1 MPAAANRSVL
11 LALFASLPLMSQ
23 SVCPSPGFLGRGVE
37 ARVIGTP
44 GALHWFLPAIPSEN
58 DVNIIGAVGQPDK
71 DTKDALMAA
80 FRKVQDE
87 NRPITLE
94 LQAQDNLGVRM
105 KKFLPGGATF
115 AIVSPSDILKRPAA
129 PQAAADLC
137 VKINLRL
144 PAARPPITDLSIHVA
159 TDASALASAP
169 GRKNEPVNLQDLDS
183 SVPAMNVTVEYVAED
198 LDQLTPDQV
207 RRALSAVALRAY
219 LAAKTRSLIPGKPA
233 PLVNDS
239 HDKRLAEASS
249 ELAAAYRLR
258 GTALGDP
265 KWPEPDA
272 QLEFTST
279 NPPKLQFTIKRVQV
293 AAAAH
298 AQVIFDG
305 KFTVLDPDKGNR
317 LRERESRALDERF
330 ESTLNSLAG
339 TVPTQQAVLNVVQG
353 LSAATEIAVD
363 AMHKISV
370 SAVKPPREVTPK
382 TNTAT
387 PATPPIPAVQ
397 TAATPAPKRVLWF
410 VAFHQWKNILG
421 FKTKGEIGYSP
432 EQRFLGGGDFSG
444 DNLIRLRETETFEL
458 KAGNRVGRGSA
469 SLIVDRHKKVQY
481 GARADG
487 KFVYNSDQQFGNL
500 LGPKLRARDWSITPK
515 TYLNYPF
522 IDPNQ
527 PTAPLG
533 FSTTSAA
540 GLEFHNVKVN
550 AETGPA
556 PPDSSGNA
564 TAVFVNLGPY
574 YSLEPQRTKGGIGR
588 FGIGVDFTGRQ
599 SLPGLGADFDY
610 RQLRLSGS
618 VELFF
623 GFAEAKDILLRHKR
637 GAGFSD
643 GRVPLFALQRLGGTG
658 SVRGIEEGEYVGRD
672 LGFEQYDG
680 GVTIRPL
687 WNWIASLKKK
697 DASKPEARKASF
709 LNPSTTYF
717 KLFYDRGVVRDH
729 ASLGEVLGMSHTKF
743 GYGFEVEASS
753 LSVGG
758 RQASLSLGYGKSP
771 QSVLHTSG
779 IALVEFVIKR

>member
-1 MPAAANRSVL
+1 MPAAANRSAL
-11 LALFASLPLMSQ
+11 LAFLASLPLMSQ
-23 SVCPSPGFLGRGVE
+23 SVCPAPGFLSRGVE

-58 DVNIIGAVGQPDK
+58 DVNVLGADGQADK

-129 PQAAADLC
+129 PQAAADVC

-144 PAARPPITDLSIHVA
+144 PGTRPPITELSIHVD

-169 GRKNEPVNLQDLDS
+169 GRKNEPVNLHALDS
-183 SVPAMNVTVEYVAED
+183 SVPEMNVTVEYVAED
-198 LDQLTPDQV
+198 LEQLTPAQV
-207 RRALSAVALRAY
+207 KQALSVVALRAY
-219 LAAKTRSLIPGKPA
+219 LAAKTRNLIPGKPA

-239 HDKRLAEASS
+239 HDTRLAEASA
-249 ELAAAYRLR
+249 EIIAAYRLR

-279 NPPKLQFTIKRVQV
+279 NPPKLQFTIKKVQV

-305 KFTVLDPDKGNR
+305 KFTVLDLDKGNR

-370 SAVKPPREVTPK
+370 SAVKPPAEGGTLP
-382 TNTAT
+382 TA
-387 PATPPIPAVQ
+387 PQ
-397 TAATPAPKRVLWF
+397 PKRVLWF
-410 VAFHQWKNILG
+410 VAFHQWKKILG

-432 EQRFLGGGDFSG
+432 EQKFLGGGDFSG

-487 KFVYNSDQQFGNL
+487 TFVYNSDQQFGNL

-540 GLEFHNVKVN
+540 GLEFRDVKVN

-574 YSLEPQRTKGGIGR
+574 YSVEPRRTKGGIGR

-658 SVRGIEEGEYVGRD
+658 SVRGIEEGEYVGRN

-779 IALVEFVIKR
+779 IALVEFEIKR